1 MRDLLTVFLTAAGGA
16 VGYVASDSGLGAVL
30 GCLGG
35 VSADISFQAY
45 LNAQDFKQ
53 NQPR

>member
-16 VGYVASDSGLGAVL
+16 VGYVASDSGLAVVF

-35 VSADISFQAY
+35 VSADIGLQAY
-45 LNAQDFKQ
+45 LNTQEFNN